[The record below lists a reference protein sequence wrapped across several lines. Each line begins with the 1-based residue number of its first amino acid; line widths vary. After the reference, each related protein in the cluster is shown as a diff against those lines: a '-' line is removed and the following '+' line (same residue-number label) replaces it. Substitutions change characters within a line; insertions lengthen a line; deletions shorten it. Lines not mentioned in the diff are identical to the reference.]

1 MRGDCMRSIRN
12 SLYYVAIFLNLKSFK
27 NLKVLSIVLKKKKY
41 INNCLMCETLRK
53 ALGKEWSKVLYC
65 AVLSLSSKEIM
76 EINLF
81 LNYFL
86 LICVFFVCVWFY
98 IVIDVKVGSKSLFP
112 FSLYL
117 KFKNNLIFH
126 CIVIKV

>member
-1 MRGDCMRSIRN
+1 MRSIRN
-12 SLYYVAIFLNLKSFK
+12 SLYYLAIFLNLKSFK
-27 NLKVLSIVLKKKKY
+27 NLKVPSIVLKKKKY

-65 AVLSLSSKEIM
+65 ALLSLSSKEIM

-86 LICVFFVCVWFY
+86 LICVFFCVCDSILLLTLKWEAKVCFHLAY
-98 IVIDVKVGSKSLFP
+98 I
-112 FSLYL
+112 
-117 KFKNNLIFH
+117 
-126 CIVIKV
+126 